1 MPPYKCDARR
11 KRKEPEVRRTYL
23 LFLGFLRILR
33 IITGIKTLH
42 IERID
47 LKLDCAIL
55 KLY

>member
-1 MPPYKCDARR
+1 MYKCDAR